1 MNQLYP
7 IIRRVRRPLIQENPE
22 PPKTEIL
29 KPASEAVVQADV
41 PPVLETKPAENPK
54 QKKSRDDA
62 PKN

>member
-22 PPKTEIL
+22 PPKTEIP
-29 KPASEAVVQADV
+29 KPAGEAVVQADV
-41 PPVLETKPAENPK
+41 PPVLETKPAEIPK
-54 QKKSRDDA
+54 LKKSRDDA

>member
-22 PPKTEIL
+22 PPKTEIVT
-29 KPASEAVVQADV
+29 PPGEAVVQPDV
-41 PPVLETKPAENPK
+41 PPVVEAKPAENPK